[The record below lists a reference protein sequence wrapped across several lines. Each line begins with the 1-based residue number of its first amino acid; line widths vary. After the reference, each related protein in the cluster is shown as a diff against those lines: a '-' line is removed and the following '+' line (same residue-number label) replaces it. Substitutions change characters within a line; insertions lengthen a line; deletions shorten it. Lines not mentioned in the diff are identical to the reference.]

1 MIFFTLL
8 AESYTIII
16 YLCFIF
22 QKESFSSSLIHPK
35 LSSRLEKYAKL
46 HKYTAP
52 ILIYKKF
59 LKPPVL
65 HYYYGQF
72 LKKNLGFF
80 LLFGFHFFLN
90 KCRKGLLDWLI
101 LTDHWISLVDD
112 LDLVKRCF
120 EKFREIMISRG
131 KSYIFLFKP
140 AGPLSLLY
148 GRIR

>member
-1 MIFFTLL
+1 MVFVCNVIDSYDIFYI
-8 AESYTIII
+8 AGRVIII

-65 HYYYGQF
+65 HYYYG
-72 LKKNLGFF
+72 
-80 LLFGFHFFLN
+80 
-90 KCRKGLLDWLI
+90 
-101 LTDHWISLVDD
+101 
-112 LDLVKRCF
+112 
-120 EKFREIMISRG
+120 
-131 KSYIFLFKP
+131 
-140 AGPLSLLY
+140 
-148 GRIR
+148 